1 MGLPYGKMWD
11 AEGVPVGATNPDGS
25 PYTKV
30 DPNGPG
36 ALGTGAS
43 QGDFPTDPKAFGDV
57 DPKKAPKAF
66 NPLDRYGREKGVSW
80 SGPDPR
86 GDYQSGRINNTPE
99 SEQKYNAPR
108 SQFRP
113 APAPAQQQ
121 QQQQNNL
128 MALAQTYAG
137 PVGVSKGGRFGA
149 KYLQAR
155 LYGMS
160 KATVNPRVNQLK
172 TMNSPEFAAAKAMG
186 LSVPYSSGGES
197 MVDVTGAELDL
208 QNATKTGDRYGQRN
222 AQARLDRF
230 DQGMIDSGGDTAM
243 YDSGLTPSPRRIPK
257 ATRSASELP
266 AINDGSQDIDSEY
279 AGMDSGSDT
288 ETRTRGNGAGLT
300 DDEARGRS
308 DRYSPIGQRTR

>member
-1 MGLPYGKMWD
+1 MWD
-11 AEGVPVGATNPDGS
+11 ANGVPVGATNSDGS

-43 QGDFPTDPKAFGDV
+43 QGDFPTEPEAFGGV
-57 DPKKAPKAF
+57 TTKKPKKAFDPLAPK
-66 NPLDRYGREKGVSW
+66 KGVSW

-86 GDYQSGRINNTPE
+86 GNYQSGRIDNTPE
-99 SEQKYNAPR
+99 SEQMYNAPTAPK
-108 SQFRP
+108 P
-113 APAPAQQQ
+113 ATTTTTTTAQPGA
-121 QQQQNNL
+121 NGL
-128 MALAQTYAG
+128 MALARTYAG

-160 KATVNPRVNQLK
+160 KATVNPRVNQMK

-197 MVDVTGAELDL
+197 MVDVTGAERDL
-208 QNATKTGDRYGQRN
+208 QVATDRGDTYGQRN

-230 DQGMIDSGGDTAM
+230 DQGMADSGGDTAM

-279 AGMDSGSDT
+279 AGMDSGS
-288 ETRTRGNGAGLT
+288 EASGRARGDGAGLT
-300 DDEARGRS
+300 DGEARGRN
-308 DRYSPIGQRTR
+308 DRYSPFVGQRTR

>member
-1 MGLPYGKMWD
+1 MWD
-11 AEGVPVGATNPDGS
+11 ANGVPVGATNSDGS

-36 ALGTGAS
+36 PLGTGAS
-43 QGDFPTDPKAFGDV
+43 QGDFPTDPEAFGGV
-57 DPKKAPKAF
+57 TKKPKKAFDPLAPK
-66 NPLDRYGREKGVSW
+66 RGVSW

-86 GDYQSGRINNTPE
+86 GNYQSGRIDNTPE
-99 SEQKYNAPR
+99 SEQMYKPPTAEQWKR
-108 SQFRP
+108 EHTAQP
-113 APAPAQQQ
+113 APQQPGE
-121 QQQQNNL
+121 NGL
-128 MALAQTYAG
+128 MALARTYAG

-149 KYLQAR
+149 RYLQAR

-160 KATVNPRVNQLK
+160 KATVNPRVNQMK

-197 MVDVTGAELDL
+197 MVDVTGAERDL
-208 QNATKTGDRYGQRN
+208 QVATERGDTYGQRN
-222 AQARLDRF
+222 AQARLDKF
-230 DQGMIDSGGDTAM
+230 DQGMANSGGDTAM
-243 YDSGLTPSPRRIPK
+243 YDSGLTPSPRRIPRS

-279 AGMDSGSDT
+279 AGMDSGS
-288 ETRTRGNGAGLT
+288 EAGGRARGNGAGLT
-300 DDEARGRS
+300 DGEARGRN

>member
-1 MGLPYGKMWD
+1 MELLPKNPYGKIWD
-11 AEGVPVGATNPDGS
+11 AEGVPVGAKNPDGS

-30 DPNGPG
+30 DPKGPG
-36 ALGTGAS
+36 PLGAGAS

-57 DPKKAPKAF
+57 APKKAPKAF

-86 GDYQSGRINNTPE
+86 GNYQSGRINNTPE
-99 SEQKYNAPR
+99 SEQMYPPK
-108 SQFRP
+108 SQVRP
-113 APAPAQQQ
+113 APPAPAQ

-128 MALAQTYAG
+128 MALSQTYAG

-160 KATVNPRVNQLK
+160 KATVNPRVNQMK
-172 TMNSPEFAAAKAMG
+172 TMNSPEWAAAKAMG
-186 LSVPYSSGGES
+186 LSAPYSSG
-197 MVDVTGAELDL
+197 VDVTGAERDL
-208 QNATKTGDRYGQRN
+208 EMAKGPYGMQERN

-230 DQGMIDSGGDTAM
+230 DQGMIDSGGDNAM
-243 YDSGLTPSPRRIPK
+243 YDSGLTPSPRRIRK

-279 AGMDSGSDT
+279 AGMDSESA

>member
-1 MGLPYGKMWD
+1 MWD
-11 AEGVPVGATNPDGS
+11 ANGVPVGATNSDGS

-36 ALGTGAS
+36 ALGTGVS
-43 QGDFPTDPKAFGDV
+43 QGDFPTEPEAFGGV
-57 DPKKAPKAF
+57 TTKKPKKAFDPLAPK
-66 NPLDRYGREKGVSW
+66 KGVSW

-86 GDYQSGRINNTPE
+86 GNYQSGRIDNTPE
-99 SEQKYNAPR
+99 SEQMYNAPK
-108 SQFRP
+108 SQFRVAPKP
-113 APAPAQQQ
+113 ATTTTAQPGE
-121 QQQQNNL
+121 NGL

-149 KYLQAR
+149 RYLQAR

-160 KATVNPRVNQLK
+160 KATVSPRVNQMK

-197 MVDVTGAELDL
+197 MVDVTGAERDL
-208 QNATKTGDRYGQRN
+208 EMARGPMGSRAQERN

-230 DQGMIDSGGDTAM
+230 DQGMADSGGDTAM
-243 YDSGLTPSPRRIPK
+243 YDSGLTPSPRRIPR

-279 AGMDSGSDT
+279 AGMDSGS
-288 ETRTRGNGAGLT
+288 ETGGRVRGDGAGLT

>member
-1 MGLPYGKMWD
+1 MGPYGKMWD
-11 AEGVPVGATNPDGS
+11 ANGVPVGATNSDGS

-43 QGDFPTDPKAFGDV
+43 QGDFPTEPEAFGGV
-57 DPKKAPKAF
+57 TKKPKKAFDPLAPK
-66 NPLDRYGREKGVSW
+66 RGVSW

-86 GDYQSGRINNTPE
+86 GNYQSGRIDNTPE
-99 SEQKYNAPR
+99 SEQMYKPPTAEQWKR
-108 SQFRP
+108 EHTAQP
-113 APAPAQQQ
+113 APQQPGA
-121 QQQQNNL
+121 NGL

-160 KATVNPRVNQLK
+160 KATVNPRVNQMK

-197 MVDVTGAELDL
+197 MVDVTGAEQDL
-208 QNATKTGDRYGQRN
+208 ARARGPMGSKYDERN
-222 AQARLDRF
+222 AQARLDKF
-230 DQGMIDSGGDTAM
+230 DQGMADSGGDTAM
-243 YDSGLTPSPRRIPK
+243 YDSGLTPSPRRTPR

-266 AINDGSQDIDSEY
+266 ALNDGSQDINSEY
-279 AGMDSGSDT
+279 AGMDSGS
-288 ETRTRGNGAGLT
+288 EAGGRARGNGAGLT
-300 DDEARGRS
+300 DGEARGRN